1 MQKLNKLKIT
11 DAIKKNIS
19 QNGGKILG
27 ICLGMQLLA
36 SLGTE
41 DKKINGIG
49 LIKGKVIKLEK
60 ITKRFYLIL
69 GLI

>member
-41 DKKINGIG
+41 DKKMFDCEIEVA
-49 LIKGKVIKLEK
+49 KKLRYWE
-60 ITKRFYLIL
+60 R
-69 GLI
+69 